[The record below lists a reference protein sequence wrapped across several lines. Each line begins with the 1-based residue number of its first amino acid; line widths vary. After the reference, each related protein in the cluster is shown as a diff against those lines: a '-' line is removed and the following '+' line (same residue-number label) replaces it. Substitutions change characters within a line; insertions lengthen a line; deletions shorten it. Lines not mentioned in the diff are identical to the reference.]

1 MSRLIATAVFASLL
15 AALAMA
21 SQEGKYPLMEGIAQK
36 VIQKYQTSSCE
47 QLAAD
52 KNQPPNPKQAQ
63 MKAKAF
69 EQLQRIA
76 RCEGVHRQGGRT
88 DCQQYVRLR
97 HDSLTQRRWTSTST
111 CSATGN

>member
-1 MSRLIATAVFASLL
+1 MSRPIATAVFASLL

-52 KNQPPNPKQAQ
+52 KNQPPDPKQAQ

-69 EQLQRIA
+69 EQLHKDPEMRKAFIDKVA
-76 RCEGVHRQGGRT
+76 APIVNKMF
-88 DCQQYVRLR
+88 DC
-97 HDSLTQRRWTSTST
+97 
-111 CSATGN
+111 GMIP